1 MLQEKTYLEIL
12 VNGKCGEVKLY
23 IYPESSTAKLY
34 EEDSLSINAPKF
46 YLVEGCSY
54 TYECT
59 SDDGSTY
66 QLETI
71 NEIITHHRSER
82 HKNEGRITTGIY
94 VGTLTINVF
103 NNVTHEAFGKTD
115 IEIRSTKSDYET
127 DYRQMLGDIAE
138 YYTDLV
144 LQQGAPVTQ
153 RLEIDTNTS
162 AETLYQ
168 RFAFVKSLIESDAFS
183 EAIHKIISNPIRKW
197 TDSNIQRKID
207 GVKRFTRKNIREIVS
222 SNDRINLSESY
233 RRGIPSCLTSVPRTI
248 EVEYKKDTI
257 DNQENQFIKFVLRSL
272 SMFCWDLKEMK
283 NASSRLKAEA
293 ETTIEL
299 LNIYLENQ
307 FFRQISMP
315 THLNMNSPVLQRKEG
330 YREILQ
336 SWLLFDLAAK
346 LNWDGGDDVYSAG
359 KKNVATLYEYWLFF
373 KLLELISQ
381 FFDIQAKDKL
391 QLVSFD
397 SDKINLNLIQG
408 KTRMVYG
415 QQETLSRK
423 INVAFYYNRTFSK
436 VADDKD
442 PIHKAGSWTMAMRPD
457 YTLSLWP
464 GEIDENEA
472 ERQDLITHIHFDA
485 KYRLNKITLENTNC
499 EAEDLLIEK
508 EEQECGIYKR
518 ADLLKMHAY
527 KDAIRR
533 TSGAYILYPGTENK
547 SIKGFHE
554 VVPGLGAFSIRP
566 GHWEEDSI
574 SLKQFIAEVK
584 AHMLDR
590 TSQREK
596 MSYYYHSLYKEENV
610 NVVMEN
616 MPEPVYENRDF
627 LPDETNVIVAYYKS
641 QEHLDWILQNH
652 MYNMRAG
659 DSKGSISLDDKLI
672 NARYLLLHNGNE
684 SQNLIKI
691 VKRGPK
697 IYTRSQ
703 LIQKGYPQYKI
714 VGTNLVDVERERND
728 ANKIYLVFELF
739 KTNSA
744 EKELQEYCWNNLGGP
759 LTYTTSL
766 VSLISKANKKK

>member
-66 QLETI
+66 QLEAI

-233 RRGIPSCLTSVPRTI
+233 RRGIPSCLTSVPHTI

-373 KLLELISQ
+373 KLLELIIQ
-381 FFDIQAKDKL
+381 FFDIQA
-391 QLVSFD
+391 
-397 SDKINLNLIQG
+397 
-408 KTRMVYG
+408 
-415 QQETLSRK
+415 
-423 INVAFYYNRTFSK
+423 
-436 VADDKD
+436 
-442 PIHKAGSWTMAMRPD
+442 
-457 YTLSLWP
+457 
-464 GEIDENEA
+464 
-472 ERQDLITHIHFDA
+472 
-485 KYRLNKITLENTNC
+485 
-499 EAEDLLIEK
+499 
-508 EEQECGIYKR
+508 
-518 ADLLKMHAY
+518 
-527 KDAIRR
+527 
-533 TSGAYILYPGTENK
+533 
-547 SIKGFHE
+547 
-554 VVPGLGAFSIRP
+554 
-566 GHWEEDSI
+566 
-574 SLKQFIAEVK
+574 
-584 AHMLDR
+584 
-590 TSQREK
+590 
-596 MSYYYHSLYKEENV
+596 
-610 NVVMEN
+610 
-616 MPEPVYENRDF
+616 
-627 LPDETNVIVAYYKS
+627 
-641 QEHLDWILQNH
+641 
-652 MYNMRAG
+652 
-659 DSKGSISLDDKLI
+659 
-672 NARYLLLHNGNE
+672 
-684 SQNLIKI
+684 
-691 VKRGPK
+691 
-697 IYTRSQ
+697 
-703 LIQKGYPQYKI
+703 
-714 VGTNLVDVERERND
+714 
-728 ANKIYLVFELF
+728 
-739 KTNSA
+739 
-744 EKELQEYCWNNLGGP
+744 
-759 LTYTTSL
+759 
-766 VSLISKANKKK
+766 

>member
-66 QLETI
+66 QLEAI

-759 LTYTTSL
+759 
-766 VSLISKANKKK
+766 

>member
-391 QLVSFD
+391 QLVNFD

>member
-66 QLETI
+66 QLEAI

-94 VGTLTINVF
+94 VGTQTINVF

-442 PIHKAGSWTMAMRPD
+442 SIHKAGSWTMAMRPD

-714 VGTNLVDVERERND
+714 VGTNLVDVKRERND